1 MPIFNS
7 SLIIIASFMPLFFL
21 TGMEGRL
28 LIPLGVA
35 FIVAL
40 IASTVVALTL
50 TPVLCS
56 YLLTTDRADNS
67 RLSREP
73 RLTRAMRSAYL
84 RSLAAVMRYPRLT
97 LGVVAALFVAAVAM
111 FFTLGRSFL
120 PPFNEG
126 SLTINVATMPG
137 VSLEESDKIGRM
149 AEEIVMSVPEV
160 RNVSRKTGR
169 AELAEHSFGPNVSEL
184 DVPYVLDQGRTRNEF
199 VRDLRGKLASLPG
212 TNIEIGQPIS
222 HRIDAMLSGTE
233 AQIAMKLFGD
243 DLQKLYLLAGE
254 IKKAV
259 SDVPGLVDVTVEQ
272 QVERPEL
279 VIKPRREVLAARG
292 ITMAAFSQAVSTA
305 ISGTRV
311 SQVYED
317 GLPYDITLIADPSAR
332 DDIDKLAALTIDSP
346 YGKVPL
352 AEVASITS
360 TTGPNSVNRENVK
373 RRIVISANIDGGDLR
388 GAVNGIRERI
398 ASRVTLPEN
407 YYITYGGQFESEE
420 RASTTLLLTSFCALL
435 VVLMLLYAQF
445 RNWTQSFI
453 ILLNIPLAMIG
464 AIFILVLT
472 GGELNI
478 PAIIGFISL
487 LGITT
492 RNGMLLISRYN
503 HLRDEGMDLDGRIE
517 SGSSDRLLPII
528 MTALT
533 SALALI
539 PLAVNGDRTGNEIQ
553 SPLAT
558 VILGGLVSSTILNIY
573 VIPVVYRLV
582 CKRNRK
588 HENS

>member
-1 MPIFNS
+1 M
-7 SLIIIASFMPLFFL
+7 
-21 TGMEGRL
+21 
-28 LIPLGVA
+28 
-35 FIVAL
+35 
-40 IASTVVALTL
+40 
-50 TPVLCS
+50 
-56 YLLTTDRADNS
+56 
-67 RLSREP
+67 
-73 RLTRAMRSAYL
+73 
-84 RSLAAVMRYPRLT
+84 
-97 LGVVAALFVAAVAM
+97 
-111 FFTLGRSFL
+111 
-120 PPFNEG
+120 
-126 SLTINVATMPG
+126 
-137 VSLEESDKIGRM
+137 
-149 AEEIVMSVPEV
+149 
-160 RNVSRKTGR
+160 
-169 AELAEHSFGPNVSEL
+169 
-184 DVPYVLDQGRTRNEF
+184 
-199 VRDLRGKLASLPG
+199 
-212 TNIEIGQPIS
+212 
-222 HRIDAMLSGTE
+222 
-233 AQIAMKLFGD
+233 
-243 DLQKLYLLAGE
+243 
-254 IKKAV
+254 
-259 SDVPGLVDVTVEQ
+259 
-272 QVERPEL
+272 
-279 VIKPRREVLAARG
+279 
-292 ITMAAFSQAVSTA
+292 
-305 ISGTRV
+305 
-311 SQVYED
+311 
-317 GLPYDITLIADPSAR
+317 
-332 DDIDKLAALTIDSP
+332 
-346 YGKVPL
+346 
-352 AEVASITS
+352 ASITS

-373 RRIVISANIDGGDLR
+373 RRIVISANIEGGDLR

-398 ASRVTLPEN
+398 VSRVTLPEN

-503 HLRDEGMDLDGRIE
+503 HLRDEGMDLDRRIE

-539 PLAVNGDRTGNEIQ
+539 PLAINGDRTGNEIQ